1 MNKIIILISDLN
13 TVICDKLKSQGFEL
27 IYTDC
32 VDEFIS
38 YEQRHADMQCIC
50 VEDIFFI
57 LKNCSNL
64 KEKLQKYTSNILPTD
79 DKAERKYPKNILLN
93 AKIIGRNLIGMINAL
108 DSKLI
113 HFCAEQGYN
122 LINVKQGYS
131 GCSILKV
138 TDNAVITTDEN
149 IYRTLLNTE
158 IDVLKISQNGI
169 VLCGAKRGEQGLI
182 GGASINLGDKI
193 LFFGDIKKHVDYEK
207 IKDFCDKY
215 NILLDFICDSPLTD
229 IGGGI
234 LLNISQ

>member
-1 MNKIIILISDLN
+1 MNNRFILISDLN

-38 YEQRHADMQCIC
+38 YEQKHADMQCIC
-50 VEDIFFI
+50 IEDVVFV
-57 LKNCSNL
+57 LQNCSTL
-64 KEKLQKYTSNILPTD
+64 KEKLRLYNSKILLTSE
-79 DKAERKYPKNILLN
+79 KAEGKYPNNVLLN
-93 AKIIGRNLIGMINAL
+93 AKIIGRNLIGKIDAL

-113 HFCAEQGYN
+113 HFCIKQRYN

-149 IYRTLLNTE
+149 IYRKLSNTE
-158 IDVLKISQNGI
+158 IDVLKISQSGI
-169 VLCGAKRGEQGLI
+169 VLYGAKKGEQGLI
-182 GGASINLGDKI
+182 GGASINLGDRI
-193 LFFGDIKKHVDYEK
+193 LFFGDIRKHIDYAK
-207 IKDFCDKY
+207 IKDFCNKY
-215 NILLDFICDSPLTD
+215 NILIDYIDDLAPTD